1 MNVREA
7 QEQSRLQL
15 QETRLCSTPQAKT
28 QEPQPTAESQVVTPQ
43 KADHHIQIMKDTLAG
58 VKRGAEQLEDV
69 MDQEPIRAVKV
80 AQ

>member
-1 MNVREA
+1 M
-7 QEQSRLQL
+7 
-15 QETRLCSTPQAKT
+15 CAK
-28 QEPQPTAESQVVTPQ
+28 PKNKGGYNYRKLVCAPHLRRRPKSLSIAESQVVTPQ